1 MSARVAVITGA
12 ASGIGRALAQR
23 CARQGMTVV
32 LADIDEAQ
40 LAAAESFIGSAGGD
54 LYSRVTDV
62 SCADSVE
69 ALAKD
74 VYAHFGAVNLLC
86 NNAGILQTGVCWEES
101 APSWRRAMDINFM
114 GVLHGVS
121 SFVPRML
128 EQEQSAHIVNTGS
141 LGALLAAPLMGPYT
155 ASKMAVRGL
164 TETLHYELRSIGASV
179 GVSLL
184 CPGPIE
190 TSMAASAAGRA
201 SPSPTAQALMT
212 ELMSEDIVPLSPE
225 ACAEIVLDAVAE
237 GRFWI
242 FTHPEFKRHYVAL
255 AEELADERNPQ
266 YRSAW

>member
-1 MSARVAVITGA
+1 MSPRVAVITGA
-12 ASGIGRALAQR
+12 ASGIGRAIAQR
-23 CARQGMTVV
+23 CAGQGMTVV
-32 LADIDEAQ
+32 LADINAAR
-40 LAAAESFIGSAGGD
+40 LADAESFIGRAGGD

-69 ALAKD
+69 ALAQD
-74 VYAHFGAVNLLC
+74 VFARYGQVNLLC
-86 NNAGILQTGVCWEES
+86 NNAGVLQTGVCWEEP

-128 EQEQSAHIVNTGS
+128 EQAQPAHIVNTGS

-155 ASKMAVRGL
+155 VSKMAVRGL

-190 TSMAASAAGRA
+190 TSMAASAAGREH
-201 SPSPTAQALMT
+201 PSPTARALMT
-212 ELMSEDIVPLSPE
+212 ELMSEDIVPMSPE
-225 ACAEIVLDAVAE
+225 DCAEIVLEAVAE

-242 FTHPEFKRHYVAL
+242 FTHPEFKRYYLAL
-255 AEELADERNPQ
+255 ADELVAERNPQ
-266 YRSAW
+266 YRTAW

>member
-1 MSARVAVITGA
+1 MPTKVAVITGA
-12 ASGIGRALAQR
+12 ASGIGRAIAQC

-32 LADIDEAQ
+32 LADLDAAQ
-40 LAAAESFIGSAGGD
+40 LAAAESYIGDSGGP
-54 LYSRVTDV
+54 LYSCVTDV
-62 SCADSVE
+62 SSADAVE
-69 ALAKD
+69 ALAQE
-74 VYAHFGAVNLLC
+74 VYARFGQVNLLC
-86 NNAGILQTGVCWEES
+86 NNAGVLQTGVCWEELP
-101 APSWRRAMDINFM
+101 PSWRRAMDINFM

-128 EQEQSAHIVNTGS
+128 EQAQPAHIVNTGS

-164 TETLHYELRSIGASV
+164 TETLHYELRSIGASI

-190 TSMAASAAGRA
+190 TSMAASAASREQL
-201 SPSPTAQALMT
+201 SPTAQALMT
-212 ELMSEDIVPLSPE
+212 ELVGTNITPMSPE
-225 ACAEIVLDAVAE
+225 DCAEIVLDAVAE

-255 AEELADERNPQ
+255 AEELIAEHNPRYRAD
-266 YRSAW
+266 W